1 MGKISRA
8 IVLAAASATF
18 LSAAARDTVPLVD
31 RDSVAVV
38 TGSGKPAS
46 AAAVGVAISNAAAS
60 GKRVWQVKRT
70 APDRLRATY
79 QVRQHAVS
87 VDIKYGPKAYSI
99 HYAAS
104 DNMKYGEENGVKLI
118 DPFYNSWVDELQ
130 QGISAQLGKL

>member
-8 IVLAAASATF
+8 IVVLAASGAF
-18 LSAAARDTVPLVD
+18 LSAAARDTVPVVNYEN
-31 RDSVAVV
+31 VAVV
-38 TGSGKPAS
+38 TGSGKPVS

-60 GKRVWQVKRT
+60 GKRVWQVTRT

-87 VDIKYGPKAYSI
+87 VDIKYDAKAYSI
-99 HYAAS
+99 HYAGS

-118 DPFYNSWVDELQ
+118 DPYYNSWVDELQ
-130 QGISAQLGKL
+130 GGISAQLGKL